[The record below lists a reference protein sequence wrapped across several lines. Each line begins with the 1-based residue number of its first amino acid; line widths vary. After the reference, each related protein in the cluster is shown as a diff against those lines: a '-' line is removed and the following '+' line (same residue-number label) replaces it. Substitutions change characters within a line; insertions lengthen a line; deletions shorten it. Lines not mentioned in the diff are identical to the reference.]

1 MRIVYFGTPEFAVPP
16 LLALANSRYDVA
28 AVVTGPNKKSGRGG
42 NLQQTPVRTAA
53 VECGLEILTV
63 DSLRDPTLPDRLKQ
77 FEADL
82 FVVIAY
88 RILPA
93 TIFRIPSRGSLNVH
107 ASLLPK
113 YRGAAPIQWAI
124 LNGETETGLTSFLL
138 NEQVD
143 TGGMVQQIRSAIE
156 PNETYDELHDRLSSM
171 AGEFLLA
178 SLEELESPGFSP
190 LLQSDQEATRAPKL
204 LPSDAFIDFGLPAAR
219 VHDFVRGLSSR
230 PGSWTTWRG
239 KKLKIFRT
247 EPTEIPASGETGSI
261 IVRGDELFVTCA
273 DRLLSLMLV
282 VPEGRKSM
290 SGQEFL
296 RGFRL
301 TSGERLGLPPDR

>member
-1 MRIVYFGTPEFAVPP
+1 MRIVYFGTPQFAVPP
-16 LLALANSRYDVA
+16 LLALENSRHEIA
-28 AVVTGPNKKSGRGG
+28 AVVTGPDKKSGRGG
-42 NLQQTPVRTAA
+42 NLVQTPVRTTAQ
-53 VECGLEILTV
+53 ERGLDVLIV
-63 DSLRDPTLPDRLKQ
+63 DSLRDPTLPDRLKS

-93 TIFRIPSRGSLNVH
+93 TIFRIPPRGSLNVH

-156 PNETYDELHDRLSSM
+156 PNETYDDLHNRLSDM
-171 AGEFLLA
+171 TGEFLIS
-178 SLEELESPGFSP
+178 SLDQLETPEFSP
-190 LLQSDQEATRAPKL
+190 LPQSDQEATRAPKL
-204 LPSDAFIDFGLPAAR
+204 LPSDAFIDFGLPVAR

-239 KKLKIFRT
+239 KKLKILRT
-247 EPTEIPASGETGSI
+247 ERTDFPAPGDTGSI
-261 IVRGDELFVTCA
+261 IVHGDELFVTCA

-301 TSGERLGLPPDR
+301 TPGERLGLPPDR

>member
-16 LLALANSRYDVA
+16 LLSLANSRHEVA
-28 AVVTGPNKKSGRGG
+28 AVVTGPDKKSGRGG
-42 NLQQTPVRTAA
+42 NLLQTPVRKAA
-53 VECGLEILTV
+53 EERGLEILTV
-63 DSLRDPTLPDRLKQ
+63 DSLRDPTLPDRLKH

-93 TIFRIPSRGSLNVH
+93 TIFRIPPRGSLNVH

-124 LNGETETGLTSFLL
+124 LNGETETGLTSFQL

-143 TGGMVQQIRSAIE
+143 TGGMVQQIQCTIE
-156 PNETYDELHDRLSSM
+156 PNETYDELHNHLSSM

-178 SLEELESPGFSP
+178 SLEQLESPGFAP
-190 LLQSDQEATRAPKL
+190 LPQSDQEATRAPKL
-204 LPSDAFIDFGLPAAR
+204 RAADSFIDFGLPEAR

-247 EPTEIPASGETGSI
+247 EPTDFPASGETGSI

>member
-1 MRIVYFGTPEFAVPP
+1 MRIVYFGTPDFAVPP
-16 LLALANSRYDVA
+16 LETLASSQNEIV
-28 AVVTGPNKKSGRGG
+28 AVVTGPDKKSGRGG
-42 NLQQTPVRTAA
+42 SLLPTPVRAA
-53 VECGLEILTV
+53 ANELGLEVLTV
-63 DSLRDPTLPDRLKQ
+63 DSLRDPTLSDRLKAYD
-77 FEADL
+77 ADL

-93 TIFRIPSRGSLNVH
+93 TIFRIPSYGSLNVH

-143 TGGMVQQIRSAIE
+143 TGVMIHQARYPIA
-156 PNETYDELHDRLSSM
+156 PNETYDELHDRLSGA
-171 AGEFLLA
+171 AGEFLVA
-178 SLEELESPGFSP
+178 SLDLLQTPGFTP
-190 LLQSDQEATRAPKL
+190 LPQSDQEATRAPKL
-204 LPSDAFIDFGLPAAR
+204 HAADAFIDFGLPAAR

-239 KKLKIFRT
+239 KKLKILRSACT
-247 EPTEIPASGETGSI
+247 DIAATGEPGSL
-261 IVRGDELFVTCA
+261 IVRGEELFVTCA

-290 SGQEFL
+290 SGDEFL

-301 TSGERLGLPPDR
+301 TTGERLGLPPDR